1 MRRRWLS
8 LSLAVAAGLVALA
21 AFAQGAA
28 ASVGV
33 GVQVGPVRLGT
44 VADRGGNYS
53 LPPVFV
59 VNTGTQAEAIS
70 VRVERL
76 SPGPG
81 LVVPPSW
88 VSVTGSAVQLAPGAS
103 AKVPLELAV
112 PGQARP
118 GGYRS
123 DIVVTGSPAG
133 AAPGAHIGVAA
144 ATKLEFSVSSRSAP
158 AGPGL
163 IPPWLWW
170 ILAGLIVT
178 AALLLGARRFNL
190 RITVERK
197 TPAAVRPAQGN
208 HVADEE

>member
-1 MRRRWLS
+1 MRGRWLS

-21 AFAQGAA
+21 ACAPGAA

-53 LPPVFV
+53 LPPVYV

-70 VRVERL
+70 VHVERL

-81 LVVPPSW
+81 LAVPPSW
-88 VSVTGSAVQLAPGAS
+88 VSVSGSAVQLAPGAS
-103 AKVPLELAV
+103 AKVPLKLAV

-144 ATKLEFSVSSRSAP
+144 ATKLEFSVSSRLAP
-158 AGPGL
+158 APAL

-170 ILAGLIVT
+170 ILAGLVVV
-178 AALLLGARRFNL
+178 AALLLAARRFNL

-197 TPAAVRPAQGN
+197 TPGGSAAGPGQ
-208 HVADEE
+208 

>member
-1 MRRRWLS
+1 MRGRWLS

-28 ASVGV
+28 ASIGV
-33 GVQVGPVRLGT
+33 GVQVGPVRLAT
-44 VADRGGNYS
+44 MAHRGGNYP
-53 LPPVFV
+53 LPPVYV

-70 VRVERL
+70 VHVQRL

-81 LVVPPSW
+81 LAVPPSW
-88 VSVTGSAVQLAPGAS
+88 VSVSGSAVQLAPGAS
-103 AKVPLELAV
+103 AKVPLKLAV

-144 ATKLEFSVSSRSAP
+144 ATKLEFSVSSVPAP
-158 AGPGL
+158 APAL

-170 ILAGLIVT
+170 ILAGLVVV
-178 AALLLGARRFNL
+178 AALLLAARRFNL
-190 RITVERK
+190 RITLERK
-197 TPAAVRPAQGN
+197 TPGGSAAGPGQ
-208 HVADEE
+208 